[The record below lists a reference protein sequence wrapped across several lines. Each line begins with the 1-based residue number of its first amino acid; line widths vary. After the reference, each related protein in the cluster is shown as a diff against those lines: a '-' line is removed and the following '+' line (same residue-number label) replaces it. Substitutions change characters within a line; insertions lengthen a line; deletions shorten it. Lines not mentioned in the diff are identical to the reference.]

1 MLRSVAGARLLAQ
14 LRPPVAVQR
23 QLLARGLRTGELL
36 AARVTV
42 GPRRPALQQHVRTL
56 CAAPPAKEPDKPGP
70 PAKWTPRWAWEM
82 ARETALHYWHG
93 TKLLAADTKIASQL
107 LMRML
112 RGITLSRREHNLL
125 VRVLS
130 DLLRVIP
137 LAFFVL
143 VPFME
148 FALPFAI
155 RLFPNLL
162 PSTFEEGH
170 VREEKRMRL
179 LKVRIGVAQVRER
192 GVERPGGGRT
202 YTSRQEPSRA
212 FARTALCPSP
222 LLGCVC
228 LCSAHL
234 GFSIP

>member
-179 LKVRIGVAQVRER
+179 LKVRIGIAQVRER
-192 GVERPGGGRT
+192 GVEMPGGGGHTPCGR
-202 YTSRQEPSRA
+202 SLAAPWP
-212 FARTALCPSP
+212 ARRSVPRRSLAVFRLGSAP
-222 LLGCVC
+222 LW
-228 LCSAHL
+228 
-234 GFSIP
+234 FSIP